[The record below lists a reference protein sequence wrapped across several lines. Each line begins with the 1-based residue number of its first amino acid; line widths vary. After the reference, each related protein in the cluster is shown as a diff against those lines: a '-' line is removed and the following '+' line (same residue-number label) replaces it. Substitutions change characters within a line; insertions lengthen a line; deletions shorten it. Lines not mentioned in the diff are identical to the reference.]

1 MKNWCWI
8 IFVLIIVSSCLDE
21 PDCLR
26 TGDTALV
33 ISFIRL
39 SDHKPDT
46 IILYRVE
53 GDGADSVFY
62 KSSTETDKLDT
73 LEGSALLAVNP
84 FANETLFSFVL
95 ETEEKIL
102 KVGYKNEIKFISEEC
117 GSEQIQYALKILETE
132 FDSVRVVNT
141 RLSTSRTTNIEI
153 YN

>member
-1 MKNWCWI
+1 
-8 IFVLIIVSSCLDE
+8 
-21 PDCLR
+21 
-26 TGDTALV
+26 
-33 ISFIRL
+33 
-39 SDHKPDT
+39 
-46 IILYRVE
+46 VE

-62 KSSTETDKLDT
+62 KYSTETDKLDT

-84 FANETLFSFVL
+84 FANETAFSFVF
-95 ETEEKIL
+95 ETEDKIL

>member
-1 MKNWCWI
+1 M
-8 IFVLIIVSSCLDE
+8 LIIVSSCLDE

-26 TGDTALV
+26 NGDTALV

-73 LEGSALLAVNP
+73 LEGTALLAVNP
-84 FANETLFSFVL
+84 FANETLFSFVF
-95 ETEEKIL
+95 ETEEKLL